1 MKLYDIFSGEEL
13 KIAEKIQQRR
23 LQILVHSYLYYQVDT
38 NIVDDNT
45 WATWGK
51 ELVSLQEQY
60 PEIAK
65 RVIYHKEF
73 ANFDPSTGQGL
84 PYNDKRIVHIAKKIR
99 QHQNLLNFF
108 FIPNFQHR
116 KCAEAQ

>member
-1 MKLYDIFSGEEL
+1 MDGQLNLFMFVTPEEEDMSKPLYERITDKDEL
-13 KIAEKIQQRR
+13 AIAEKIQQRR

-84 PYNDKRIVHIAKKIR
+84 PYNDKRIVRIAKRLMK
-99 QHQNLLNFF
+99 
-108 FIPNFQHR
+108 
-116 KCAEAQ
+116 